1 MCGIVGVIGR
11 ITKTERDVFKQ
22 LLIADS
28 LRGSDSTG
36 FVTAKGNDS
45 TVFKAVGDP
54 YMAMESRAFDAALLK
69 SSNVLIGHNRY
80 ATTGRVNRKNAHPFD
95 FDKVVGVHNGTLKN
109 KHALKDGYTFDVD
122 SEALYNSINLL
133 GAEATIPL
141 AEGAWS
147 LVWWDKE
154 KKEVSFLRNDQRPM
168 FVALSE
174 DKKTLFFAS
183 EAQMLHWI
191 LMRNGVKY
199 GEVRATGVDQL
210 YTLPVKEEFEGVATE
225 LGGFSVM
232 PLKGKPEV
240 FPVAPLVGV
249 RPASGAGKDY
259 AKVSAHLNSLIS
271 FYTDGLTEWHEGIPY
286 VTGELA
292 TEREAV
298 PCMVS
303 VYGNEKLKESL
314 LNEDWLTFVGYAI
327 SVRSVRGV
335 PTLMLNPATVKPE
348 RGYETKGKKPSARIL
363 TLNKEN
369 EFKGYNGRPLTTVEW
384 RGLTE
389 RGCSKC
395 GDYPLP
401 KDHSFLLWESEHSF
415 LCKFCNH

>member
-11 ITKTERDVFKQ
+11 ISKTEREVFKQ

-36 FVTAKGNDS
+36 FITAKGNDS
-45 TVFKAVGDP
+45 TVFKAAGDP
-54 YMAMESRAFDAALLK
+54 YMAMESRAFDNALLK

-80 ATTGRVNRKNAHPFD
+80 ATTGKVNRRNAHPFD
-95 FDKVVGVHNGTLKN
+95 FEKVVGVHNGTLRN
-109 KHALKDGYTFDVD
+109 KHNLKDGYTFDVD
-122 SEALYNSINLL
+122 SEALYNSINAI

-147 LVWWDKE
+147 LVWWDKVN
-154 KKEVSFLRNDQRPM
+154 KEVNFLRNDQRPM
-168 FVALSE
+168 FCCLSE

-199 GEVRATGVDQL
+199 GEVRSTSVDQH
-210 YTLPVKEEFEGVATE
+210 YKLPVKDQFEGVATE
-225 LGGFSVM
+225 LEAFKVQT
-232 PLKGKPEV
+232 LKGKVEV
-240 FPVAPLVGV
+240 FPVVSLGVG
-249 RPASGAGKDY
+249 AKDAVKSNY
-259 AKVSAHLNSLIS
+259 GTLSPFLNTKVS
-271 FYTDGLTEWHEGIPY
+271 FYTDGLLHWENGICY
-286 VTGELA
+286 ATGELA
-292 TEREAV
+292 TTRDCI

-303 VYGNEKLKESL
+303 VYGNDKLKTML
-314 LNEDWLTFVGYAI
+314 LEDGWLTYVGNAMSI
-327 SVRSVRGV
+327 RTIAGT
-335 PTLMLNPATVKPE
+335 PTLILNPATVKPE
-348 RGYETKGKKPSARIL
+348 KGEVAPEKKSSARIL

-401 KDHSFLLWESEHSF
+401 QDHSFLLWESEHSF